1 MAQTNS
7 SKRRRTRKSSG
18 SAPRAG
24 ATRRQARR
32 APERQALTAQA
43 KRTLGSV
50 GERPP
55 GIFGG
60 LPISEFAIL
69 AGLISLVV
77 GSIDQGGSA
86 VDAGIVLMALG
97 VTEVTA
103 REHLS
108 GYRSHTTLLAFMPAV
123 IVEAIYALVVG
134 APRQRILLLAPVIP
148 VFGICYWVLRRHFRI
163 ARHARLVKHN

>member
-1 MAQTNS
+1 MAQAKP
-7 SKRRRTRKSSG
+7 KRRRTRKPSG
-18 SAPRAG
+18 SAPKAG

-32 APERQALTAQA
+32 ALERQPAAGPGT
-43 KRTLGSV
+43 RTLGTV

-69 AGLISLVV
+69 AGLIALVV
-77 GSIDQGGSA
+77 GSINHGGSA
-86 VDAGIVLMALG
+86 IDVGIVLMALG

-108 GYRSHTTLLAFMPAV
+108 GYRSHTTLLALMPAV
-123 IVEAIYALVVG
+123 IVEALYALLVG
-134 APRQRILLLAPVIP
+134 APGQRILLLAPVIP
-148 VFGICYWVLRRHFRI
+148 VFAICYWVLRRHFRV
-163 ARHARLVKHN
+163 ARHARLVRQR

>member
-1 MAQTNS
+1 VAQA
-7 SKRRRTRKSSG
+7 KPRRRRTRKPSG
-18 SAPRAG
+18 SAPRTG

-32 APERQALTAQA
+32 APQRRAPSVSGT
-43 KRTLGSV
+43 RTLGTV

-55 GIFGG
+55 GVFGG

-69 AGLISLVV
+69 AGLIALVV

-86 VDAGIVLMALG
+86 IDVGIALMALG

-123 IVEAIYALVVG
+123 VVEALYALVVG
-134 APRQRILLLAPVIP
+134 APAQRILLLAPVIP
-148 VFGICYWVLRRHFRI
+148 VFGICYWVLRRHFRV
-163 ARHARLVKHN
+163 ARHARLVKQR

>member
-1 MAQTNS
+1 M
-7 SKRRRTRKSSG
+7 
-18 SAPRAG
+18 
-24 ATRRQARR
+24 
-32 APERQALTAQA
+32 
-43 KRTLGSV
+43 LGTV

-60 LPISEFAIL
+60 LPIAEFAIF
-69 AGLISLVV
+69 AGLIALVV
-77 GSIDQGGSA
+77 GSIDHGGGA
-86 VDAGIVLMALG
+86 IDVGIVVMALG

-123 IVEAIYALVVG
+123 IIEAIYALLIG

-148 VFGICYWVLRRHFRI
+148 AFGICYWLLSRHFRI
-163 ARHARLVKHN
+163 ARHARIVKHD